1 MNACKDYLASKTC
14 AICGKKGGE
23 LQPILCAGIY
33 EIAVHNYKNKGLL
46 IGSHRGKEFYFG
58 VTLLDDRFI
67 CVRCEVLTRLFE
79 DFFDAFDCTLYDTSF
94 IKPLVNWVYRHLD
107 VIPKG
112 LKRGSYLPNAR
123 CEEALRG
130 AGIDLAKA
138 KAEVAEIWE
147 EKIRQQE
154 QLPSERKSEKTG
166 AG

>member
-1 MNACKDYLASKTC
+1 MDGCKDDLAGKTC

-23 LQPILCAGIY
+23 LQPIPCAGIY
-33 EIAVHNYKNKGLL
+33 EIVVHNYKNKGLL
-46 IGSHRGKEFYFG
+46 IASHRGKEFYFG
-58 VTLLDDRFI
+58 VTLLDNRFI
-67 CVRCEVLTRLFE
+67 CARCEEVTRLFE
-79 DFFDAFDCTLYDTSF
+79 DFFDAFDYTLYDTSF
-94 IKPLVNWVYRHLD
+94 IKPLVNWVYRHLQ

-138 KAEVAEIWE
+138 KAEVAENWR
-147 EKIRQQE
+147 EKLRRLG